1 MTQDYDDD
9 TPEFDEQPETHKLA
23 PLDTD
28 MTFSF
33 TKIAALLAVVVLV
46 VVLFSQRNAI
56 VDNLHGEKDMV

>member
-1 MTQDYDDD
+1 
-9 TPEFDEQPETHKLA
+9 
-23 PLDTD
+23 